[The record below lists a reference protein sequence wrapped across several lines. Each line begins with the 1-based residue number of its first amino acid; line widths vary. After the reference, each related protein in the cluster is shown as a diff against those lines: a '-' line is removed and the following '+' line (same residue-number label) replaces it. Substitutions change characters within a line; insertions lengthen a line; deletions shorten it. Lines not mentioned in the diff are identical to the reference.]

1 MGLFMFKRIVSRRNA
16 PKCVAPA
23 SLAAAA
29 IVLAAA
35 GSAQATTLNLSLT
48 ADNAFSAY
56 LSTSDSTLG
65 TLIGS
70 GGDWTSTFNFS
81 QPLAGTPLFLHV
93 VAANGGGPDGFIG
106 SFSLSDAS
114 YHFSNG
120 SQALDTDTANWK
132 ADPWSGAWTTP
143 AGAPVSFGANG
154 VGPWGPRA
162 GISGSAQWIWSSPDN
177 GVAEFS
183 TQLTGPGSGSVPE
196 PASWAVMLLG
206 MLGTGAVLRM
216 RRGQSGAGAAV

>member
-1 MGLFMFKRIVSRRNA
+1 MFKRIVSRRSA
-16 PKCVAPA
+16 PRCVAAA
-23 SLAAAA
+23 SLAASA

-35 GSAQATTLNLSLT
+35 GSAQATTLSLSLT

-114 YHFSNG
+114 YHFSTG
-120 SQALDTDTANWK
+120 GEALDTDTADWK
-132 ADPWSGAWTTP
+132 ADPFGGTWAAP
-143 AGAPVSFGANG
+143 AGTPISEGLNG

-162 GISGSAQWIWSSPDN
+162 GINGTAAWIWTSPDN
-177 GVAEFS
+177 ATVEFS

-206 MLGTGAVLRM
+206 MLGTGAVLRA